1 VEQLKEDNK
10 QLREKIYAAIGKSK
24 VEALLLDK
32 RAQSLERFVT
42 DLKNPKNRILDD
54 SSMSVLK
61 SLKKNLPSHVNR

>member
-1 VEQLKEDNK
+1 MEQLKEDNK

-61 SLKKNLPSHVNR
+61 SLKKKLAISC